1 MNAPTSPAG
10 AEKSH
15 PVELDVEA
23 EISKLV
29 EREIPNKTP
38 QVENKAPEVENK
50 APPIENNVERIMS
63 SVARLTSSSVNDLQG
78 LVSELQQ
85 LLDFLKSEVGRVES
99 EIESV
104 LAGIKIIIETIAP
117 WKSAG
122 DTPAPK
128 SARAVRAGPASN
140 LGSASPPYGKAAL

>member
-1 MNAPTSPAG
+1 MNAPTSPAD

-38 QVENKAPEVENK
+38 QVEN
-50 APPIENNVERIMS
+50 NVERIMS
-63 SVARLTSSSVNDLQG
+63 SVARLSSSSVNDLQG

-104 LAGIKIIIETIAP
+104 LAGINIIIETIAP

-122 DTPAPK
+122 NSSPPK
-128 SARAVRAGPASN
+128 SLRAVRAGPALN
-140 LGSASPPYGKAAL
+140 VAPMSPPHGKPAP

>member
-1 MNAPTSPAG
+1 MNAPTSPAD

-29 EREIPNKTP
+29 EREIPNRTP
-38 QVENKAPEVENK
+38 QVENKAPQ
-50 APPIENNVERIMS
+50 IENNAERIMS
-63 SVARLTSSSVNDLQG
+63 SVARLSSSSVNDLQG

-104 LAGIKIIIETIAP
+104 LAGISIIIETIAP

-122 DTPAPK
+122 NSSPPK
-128 SARAVRAGPASN
+128 SLRTVRAGPALN
-140 LGSASPPYGKAAL
+140 VGSMSPPHGKPAL

>member
-23 EISKLV
+23 EIGKLV
-29 EREIPNKTP
+29 ERENPSKAP
-38 QVENKAPEVENK
+38 QVETN

-85 LLDFLKSEVGRVES
+85 LLDFLMSEVGGVES

>member
-15 PVELDVEA
+15 PVDLDVEA

-29 EREIPNKTP
+29 EREIPNKAP
-38 QVENKAPEVENK
+38 QVENK

-122 DTPAPK
+122 DAPPPK

-140 LGSASPPYGKAAL
+140 LAAALPPSGKAAL